1 MKPGIKSIIAQAVIL
16 AVLWGL
22 GYALITVGVIDSYI
36 FNTMVTI
43 CVNIILAVSL
53 NLVTGFTGQFS
64 LGHAG
69 FMAVG
74 AYSTGLIVTAIP
86 TYGGFFLG
94 LLIGGLFAA
103 FIGFLIGLPT
113 LRLKGDYLA
122 IATLGLA
129 EIIRV
134 LLLNL
139 EFSGGA
145 AGLFIQLQFT
155 DWNILFILTA
165 GTILLIRNFLN
176 SRHGHSCIA
185 IREDE
190 IAAESIGVYSTRIK
204 TLAFVVGSFF
214 GAIGGGLYIGNFF
227 FVKPDLFNFM
237 MSINILVIVVLGGL
251 GSLTGSIIAA
261 ILLAVVSTLLQPFP
275 EIRMILYALVLVIL
289 MVFRPQGLL
298 GTKELTFKVFGRLFR
313 KPTGENKPES
323 GSALSA
329 PSTVETSPQTPRAE
343 ASAETG
349 KELATTEPPTEE
361 QRAHAI
367 LDVRRLTRHFGGLA
381 ALTDVD
387 MYLQPGELIGLIGP
401 NGAGKTTVF
410 NLLTGVYPPSSGTIA
425 FRPDPQGEDVSIA
438 GKKPF
443 VISRCG
449 IARTFQNIRL
459 FKDLTVLENV
469 VFAMEQR
476 EKYSLLASFF
486 HLPTWS
492 KSRQRVYEES
502 MQLLQMMD
510 LAEKADESARNLS
523 YGEQRHLEIARAL
536 ATNPQLLLLDEP
548 AAGMNPA
555 ETAQLTEL
563 IAMLRQRYHLTIL
576 LIEHDMSLVMTICER
591 LYVLDHGVVIA
602 SGTPE
607 EVRNNPKVIEAYL
620 GQEVENV

>member
-1 MKPGIKSIIAQAVIL
+1 MKPGIKSIIAQAIIL

-69 FMAVG
+69 LMAVG

-86 TYGGFFLG
+86 TYGGFFW
-94 LLIGGLFAA
+94 GLFVGGIFAA
-103 FIGFLIGLPT
+103 SIGFLIGLPT

-122 IATLGLA
+122 IATLGMA

-165 GTILLIRNFLN
+165 GTIVLIRNFLD

-214 GAIGGGLYIGNFF
+214 GAVGGGLYIGNFF

-298 GTKELTFKVFGRLFR
+298 GTKELNFKVFGRLLR
-313 KPTGENKPES
+313 KPTGEGEPKRSN
-323 GSALSA
+323 ALPA
-329 PSTVETSPQTPRAE
+329 PSAAKKETPHLEPNSE
-343 ASAETG
+343 E
-349 KELATTEPPTEE
+349 KEESS

-367 LDVRRLTRHFGGLA
+367 LDVHRLTRHFGGLA

-410 NLLTGVYPPSSGTIA
+410 NLLTGVYPPSSGTVT
-425 FRPDPQGEDVSIA
+425 FRPDPQGGEISIA
-438 GKKPF
+438 GQKPF

-459 FKDLTVLENV
+459 FKDLTVLDNV

-476 EKYSLLASFF
+476 EKYSLLASFL
-486 HLPTWS
+486 HLPSWS
-492 KSRQRVYEES
+492 RSRQRVHKES
-502 MQLLQMMD
+502 LLLLEMMN
-510 LAEKADESARNLS
+510 LAEKAGEHARNLS

-555 ETAQLTEL
+555 ETAQLTAL
-563 IAMLRQRYHLTIL
+563 IAKLRQRYHLTIL

-602 SGTPE
+602 SGTPQ

-620 GQEVENV
+620 GQEVGNV

>member
-86 TYGGFFLG
+86 TYGGFFW
-94 LLIGGLFAA
+94 GLFVGGIFAA
-103 FIGFLIGLPT
+103 SIGFLIGLPT

-122 IATLGLA
+122 IATLGMA

-165 GTILLIRNFLN
+165 GTIVLIRNFLD

-185 IREDE
+185 VREDE

-214 GAIGGGLYIGNFF
+214 GAVGGGLYIGNFF

-298 GTKELTFKVFGRLFR
+298 GTQELSFKVFGRLLR
-313 KPTGENKPES
+313 KPTGESEPEHS
-323 GSALSA
+323 NALPA
-329 PSTVETSPQTPRAE
+329 PSAVKEETPH
-343 ASAETG
+343 
-349 KELATTEPPTEE
+349 LEPNSEE
-361 QRAHAI
+361 REESSQHAHAI
-367 LDVRRLTRHFGGLA
+367 LDVHRLTRHFGGLA

-387 MYLQPGELIGLIGP
+387 MHLQPGELIGLIGP

-410 NLLTGVYPPSSGTIA
+410 NLLTGVYPPSSGTVT
-425 FRPDPQGEDVSIA
+425 FRPDPKGGEISIA
-438 GKKPF
+438 GQKPF

-459 FKDLTVLENV
+459 FKDLTVLDNV

-476 EKYSLLASFF
+476 ENYSLLASFL
-486 HLPTWS
+486 HLPSWS
-492 KSRQRVYEES
+492 RSRQRVHKES
-502 MQLLQMMD
+502 LQLLEMMN
-510 LAEKADESARNLS
+510 LAEKAGEYARNLS

-555 ETAQLTEL
+555 ETAQLTAL
-563 IAMLRQRYHLTIL
+563 IAKLRQRYHLTIL

-602 SGTPE
+602 SGTPQ

>member
-22 GYALITVGVIDSYI
+22 GYALITVGVIDSYV

-86 TYGGFFLG
+86 TYGGFFW
-94 LLIGGLFAA
+94 GLFVGGIFAA
-103 FIGFLIGLPT
+103 SIGFLIGLPT

-122 IATLGLA
+122 IATLGMA

-165 GTILLIRNFLN
+165 GTIVLIRNFLD

-185 IREDE
+185 VREDE

-204 TLAFVVGSFF
+204 TLAFVVGSFV
-214 GAIGGGLYIGNFF
+214 GAVGGGLYIGNFF

-298 GTKELTFKVFGRLFR
+298 GTKELSFKVFGRLLR
-313 KPTGENKPES
+313 KPTGESEPEHS
-323 GSALSA
+323 NALPA
-329 PSTVETSPQTPRAE
+329 PSAVKEETPH
-343 ASAETG
+343 
-349 KELATTEPPTEE
+349 LEPNSEE
-361 QRAHAI
+361 REESSQRAHAI
-367 LDVRRLTRHFGGLA
+367 LDVHRLTRHFGGLA

-387 MYLQPGELIGLIGP
+387 MHLQPGELIGLIGP

-410 NLLTGVYPPSSGTIA
+410 NLLTGVYPPSSGTVT
-425 FRPDPQGEDVSIA
+425 FRPDPKGGEISIA
-438 GKKPF
+438 GQKPF

-459 FKDLTVLENV
+459 FKDLTVLDNV

-476 EKYSLLASFF
+476 ENYSLLASFL
-486 HLPTWS
+486 HLPSWS
-492 KSRQRVYEES
+492 RSRQRVHKES
-502 MQLLQMMD
+502 LQLLEMMN
-510 LAEKADESARNLS
+510 LAEKAGEYARNLS

-555 ETAQLTEL
+555 ETAQLTAL
-563 IAMLRQRYHLTIL
+563 IAKLRQRYHLTIL

-602 SGTPE
+602 SGTPQ

>member
-22 GYALITVGVIDSYI
+22 GYALITVGVIDSYV

-86 TYGGFFLG
+86 TYGGFFW
-94 LLIGGLFAA
+94 GLFVGGIFAA
-103 FIGFLIGLPT
+103 SIGFLIGLPT

-122 IATLGLA
+122 IATLGMA

-165 GTILLIRNFLN
+165 GTIVLIRNFLD

-185 IREDE
+185 VREDE

-214 GAIGGGLYIGNFF
+214 GAVGGGLYIGNFF

-298 GTKELTFKVFGRLFR
+298 GTKELSFKVFGRLLR
-313 KPTGENKPES
+313 KPTGESEPEHS
-323 GSALSA
+323 NALPA
-329 PSTVETSPQTPRAE
+329 PSAVKEETPH
-343 ASAETG
+343 
-349 KELATTEPPTEE
+349 LEPNSEE
-361 QRAHAI
+361 REESSQRAHAI
-367 LDVRRLTRHFGGLA
+367 LDVHRLTRHFGGLA

-387 MYLQPGELIGLIGP
+387 MHLQPGELIGLIGP

-410 NLLTGVYPPSSGTIA
+410 NLLTGVYPPSSGTVT
-425 FRPDPQGEDVSIA
+425 FRPDPKGGEISIA
-438 GKKPF
+438 GQKPF

-459 FKDLTVLENV
+459 FKDLTVLDNV

-476 EKYSLLASFF
+476 ENYSLLASFL
-486 HLPTWS
+486 HLPSWS
-492 KSRQRVYEES
+492 RSRQRVHKES
-502 MQLLQMMD
+502 LQLLEMMN
-510 LAEKADESARNLS
+510 LAEKAGEYARNLS

-555 ETAQLTEL
+555 ETAQLTAL
-563 IAMLRQRYHLTIL
+563 IAKLRQRYHLTIL

-602 SGTPE
+602 SGTPQ

>member
-1 MKPGIKSIIAQAVIL
+1 MKTGIKSIIAQAVIL

-94 LLIGGLFAA
+94 LGIGGLFAA
-103 FIGFLIGLPT
+103 GIGFLIGLPT

-176 SRHGHSCIA
+176 SRHGHACIA
-185 IREDE
+185 VREDE

-298 GTKELTFKVFGRLFR
+298 GTKELTFKVFGRLLH
-313 KPTGENKPES
+313 KPTGEGKPEG
-323 GSALSA
+323 GSAL
-329 PSTVETSPQTPRAE
+329 PTPPTAERPPEALRAE
-343 ASAETG
+343 ASPETG
-349 KELATTEPPTEE
+349 KESASTEPPTEE

-425 FRPDPQGEDVSIA
+425 FRPDPQGGDVSIA

-459 FKDLTVLENV
+459 FKDLTVLDNV

-486 HLPTWS
+486 HLPSWS
-492 KSRQRVYEES
+492 QSRQRVHEES
-502 MQLLQMMD
+502 MQLLQMMN
-510 LAEKADESARNLS
+510 LAEKAGESARNLS

-602 SGTPE
+602 SGTPQ

>member
-22 GYALITVGVIDSYI
+22 GYALITVGVIDSYV

-53 NLVTGFTGQFS
+53 NLVTGFNGQFS

-86 TYGGFFLG
+86 TYGGFFW
-94 LLIGGLFAA
+94 GLFVGGIFAA
-103 FIGFLIGLPT
+103 SIGFLIGLPT

-122 IATLGLA
+122 IATLGMA

-165 GTILLIRNFLN
+165 GTIVLIRNFLD

-185 IREDE
+185 VREDE

-214 GAIGGGLYIGNFF
+214 GAVGGGLYIGNFF

-298 GTKELTFKVFGRLFR
+298 GTKELSFKVFGRLLR
-313 KPTGENKPES
+313 KPTGESEPEHS
-323 GSALSA
+323 NALPA
-329 PSTVETSPQTPRAE
+329 PSAVKEETPR
-343 ASAETG
+343 
-349 KELATTEPPTEE
+349 LEPNSEE
-361 QRAHAI
+361 REESSQRAHAI
-367 LDVRRLTRHFGGLA
+367 LDVHRLTRHFGGLA

-387 MYLQPGELIGLIGP
+387 MHLQPGELIGLIGP

-410 NLLTGVYPPSSGTIA
+410 NLLTGVYPPSSGTVT
-425 FRPDPQGEDVSIA
+425 FRPDPKGGEISIA
-438 GKKPF
+438 GQKPF

-459 FKDLTVLENV
+459 FKDLTVLDNV

-476 EKYSLLASFF
+476 EKYSLLASFL
-486 HLPTWS
+486 HLPSWS
-492 KSRQRVYEES
+492 RSRQRVHKES
-502 MQLLQMMD
+502 LQLLEMMN
-510 LAEKADESARNLS
+510 LAEKAGEYARNLS

-555 ETAQLTEL
+555 ETAQLTAL
-563 IAMLRQRYHLTIL
+563 IAKLRQRYHLTIL

-602 SGTPE
+602 SGTPQ

>member
-1 MKPGIKSIIAQAVIL
+1 MKPGIKSIIAQAIIL

-86 TYGGFFLG
+86 TYGGFFW
-94 LLIGGLFAA
+94 GLFVGGIFAA
-103 FIGFLIGLPT
+103 SIGFLIGLPT

-122 IATLGLA
+122 IATLGMA

-165 GTILLIRNFLN
+165 GTIVLIRNFLD

-214 GAIGGGLYIGNFF
+214 GAVGGGLYIGNFF

-298 GTKELTFKVFGRLFR
+298 GTKELNFKVFGRLLR
-313 KPTGENKPES
+313 KPTGEGEPKRSN
-323 GSALSA
+323 ALPA
-329 PSTVETSPQTPRAE
+329 PSAAKKETPHLEPNSE
-343 ASAETG
+343 E
-349 KELATTEPPTEE
+349 KEESS

-367 LDVRRLTRHFGGLA
+367 LDVHRLTRHFGGLA

-387 MYLQPGELIGLIGP
+387 MYLQTGELIGLIGP

-410 NLLTGVYPPSSGTIA
+410 NLLTGVYPPSSGTVT
-425 FRPDPQGEDVSIA
+425 FRPDPQGGEISIA
-438 GKKPF
+438 GQKPF

-459 FKDLTVLENV
+459 FKDLTVLDNV

-476 EKYSLLASFF
+476 EKYSLLASFL
-486 HLPTWS
+486 HLPSWS
-492 KSRQRVYEES
+492 RSRQRVHKES
-502 MQLLQMMD
+502 LQLLEMMN
-510 LAEKADESARNLS
+510 LAEKAGEHARNLS

-555 ETAQLTEL
+555 ETAQLTAL
-563 IAMLRQRYHLTIL
+563 IAKLRQRYHLTIL

-602 SGTPE
+602 SGTPQ

-620 GQEVENV
+620 GQEVGNV

>member
-1 MKPGIKSIIAQAVIL
+1 MKPGIKSIIAQAIIL

-86 TYGGFFLG
+86 TYGGFFW
-94 LLIGGLFAA
+94 GLFVGGIFAA
-103 FIGFLIGLPT
+103 SIGFLIGLPT

-122 IATLGLA
+122 IATLGMA

-165 GTILLIRNFLN
+165 GTIVLIRNFLD

-214 GAIGGGLYIGNFF
+214 GAVGGGLYIGNYF

-298 GTKELTFKVFGRLFR
+298 GTKELNFKVFGRLLR
-313 KPTGENKPES
+313 KPTGEGEPKRSN
-323 GSALSA
+323 ALPA
-329 PSTVETSPQTPRAE
+329 PSAAKKETPHLEPNSE
-343 ASAETG
+343 E
-349 KELATTEPPTEE
+349 KEESS

-367 LDVRRLTRHFGGLA
+367 LDVHRLTRHFGGLA

-410 NLLTGVYPPSSGTIA
+410 NLLTGVYPPSSGTVT
-425 FRPDPQGEDVSIA
+425 FRPDPKGGEISIA
-438 GKKPF
+438 GQKPF

-459 FKDLTVLENV
+459 FKDLTVLDNV

-476 EKYSLLASFF
+476 EKYSLLASFL
-486 HLPTWS
+486 HLPSWS
-492 KSRQRVYEES
+492 RSRQRVHKDS
-502 MQLLQMMD
+502 LQLLEMMN
-510 LAEKADESARNLS
+510 LAEKAGEHARNLS

-555 ETAQLTEL
+555 ETAQLTAL
-563 IAMLRQRYHLTIL
+563 IAKLRQRYHLTIL

-602 SGTPE
+602 SGTPQ

>member
-22 GYALITVGVIDSYI
+22 GYALITVGVIDSYV

-86 TYGGFFLG
+86 TYGGFFW
-94 LLIGGLFAA
+94 GLFVGGIFAA
-103 FIGFLIGLPT
+103 SIGFLIGLPT

-122 IATLGLA
+122 IATLGMA

-165 GTILLIRNFLN
+165 GTIVLIRNFLD

-185 IREDE
+185 VREDE

-214 GAIGGGLYIGNFF
+214 GAVGGGLYIGNFF

-298 GTKELTFKVFGRLFR
+298 GTKELSFKVFGRLLR
-313 KPTGENKPES
+313 KPTGESEPEHS
-323 GSALSA
+323 NALPA
-329 PSTVETSPQTPRAE
+329 PSAVKEETPH
-343 ASAETG
+343 
-349 KELATTEPPTEE
+349 LEPNSEE
-361 QRAHAI
+361 REESSQRAHAI
-367 LDVRRLTRHFGGLA
+367 LDVHRLTRHFGGLA

-387 MYLQPGELIGLIGP
+387 MHLQPGELIGLIGP

-410 NLLTGVYPPSSGTIA
+410 NLLTGVYPPSSGTVT
-425 FRPDPQGEDVSIA
+425 FRPDPKGGEISIA
-438 GKKPF
+438 GQKPF

-459 FKDLTVLENV
+459 FKDLTVLDNV

-476 EKYSLLASFF
+476 EKYSLLASFL
-486 HLPTWS
+486 HLPSWS
-492 KSRQRVYEES
+492 RSRQRVHKES
-502 MQLLQMMD
+502 LQLLEMMN
-510 LAEKADESARNLS
+510 LAEKAGEYARNLS

-555 ETAQLTEL
+555 ETAQLTAL
-563 IAMLRQRYHLTIL
+563 IAKLRQRYHLTIL

-591 LYVLDHGVVIA
+591 LYVLDHGVVIV
-602 SGTPE
+602 SGTPQ

>member
-1 MKPGIKSIIAQAVIL
+1 MKPGIKSIIAQAITL

-86 TYGGFFLG
+86 TYGGFFW
-94 LLIGGLFAA
+94 GLFVGGIFAA
-103 FIGFLIGLPT
+103 SIGFLIGLPT

-122 IATLGLA
+122 IATLGMA

-165 GTILLIRNFLN
+165 GTIVLIRNFLD

-214 GAIGGGLYIGNFF
+214 GAVGGGLYIGNFF

-298 GTKELTFKVFGRLFR
+298 GTKELNFKVFGRLLR
-313 KPTGENKPES
+313 KPTGEGEPKRSN
-323 GSALSA
+323 ALPA
-329 PSTVETSPQTPRAE
+329 PSAAKKETPHLEPNSE
-343 ASAETG
+343 E
-349 KELATTEPPTEE
+349 KEESS

-367 LDVRRLTRHFGGLA
+367 LDVHRLTRHFGGLA

-387 MYLQPGELIGLIGP
+387 MYLQTGELIGLIGP

-410 NLLTGVYPPSSGTIA
+410 NLLTGVYPPSSGTVT
-425 FRPDPQGEDVSIA
+425 FRPDPKGGEISIA
-438 GKKPF
+438 GQKPF

-459 FKDLTVLENV
+459 FKDLTVLDNG

-476 EKYSLLASFF
+476 EKYSLLASFL
-486 HLPTWS
+486 HLPSWS
-492 KSRQRVYEES
+492 RSRQRVHKDS
-502 MQLLQMMD
+502 LQLLEMMN
-510 LAEKADESARNLS
+510 LAEKAGEHARNLS

-555 ETAQLTEL
+555 ETAQLTAL
-563 IAMLRQRYHLTIL
+563 IAKLRQRYHLTIL

-602 SGTPE
+602 SGTPQ

>member
-1 MKPGIKSIIAQAVIL
+1 MKPGIKSIIAQAIIL

-86 TYGGFFLG
+86 TYGGFFW
-94 LLIGGLFAA
+94 GLFVGGIFAA
-103 FIGFLIGLPT
+103 SIGFLIGLPT

-122 IATLGLA
+122 IATLGMA

-165 GTILLIRNFLN
+165 GTIVLIRNFLD

-214 GAIGGGLYIGNFF
+214 GAVGGGLYIGNFF

-298 GTKELTFKVFGRLFR
+298 GTKELNFKVFGRLLR
-313 KPTGENKPES
+313 KPTGKGEPKRSN
-323 GSALSA
+323 ALPA
-329 PSTVETSPQTPRAE
+329 PSAAKKETPHLEPNSE
-343 ASAETG
+343 E
-349 KELATTEPPTEE
+349 KEESS

-367 LDVRRLTRHFGGLA
+367 LDVHRLTRHFGGLA

-410 NLLTGVYPPSSGTIA
+410 NLLTGVYPPSSGTVT
-425 FRPDPQGEDVSIA
+425 FRPDPKGGEISIA
-438 GKKPF
+438 GQKPF

-459 FKDLTVLENV
+459 FKDLTVLDNV

-476 EKYSLLASFF
+476 EKYSLLASFL
-486 HLPTWS
+486 HLPSWS
-492 KSRQRVYEES
+492 RSRQRVHKDS
-502 MQLLQMMD
+502 LQLLEMMN
-510 LAEKADESARNLS
+510 LAEKAGEHARNLS

-555 ETAQLTEL
+555 ETAQLTAL
-563 IAMLRQRYHLTIL
+563 IAKLRQRYHLTIL

-602 SGTPE
+602 SGTPQ

>member
-1 MKPGIKSIIAQAVIL
+1 MKPGIKSIIAQAIIL

-86 TYGGFFLG
+86 TYGGFFW
-94 LLIGGLFAA
+94 GLFVGGIFAA
-103 FIGFLIGLPT
+103 SIGFLIGLPT

-122 IATLGLA
+122 IATLGMA

-165 GTILLIRNFLN
+165 GTIVLIRNFLD

-214 GAIGGGLYIGNFF
+214 GAVGGGLYIGNFF

-298 GTKELTFKVFGRLFR
+298 GTKELNFKVFGRLLR
-313 KPTGENKPES
+313 KPTGEGEPKRSN
-323 GSALSA
+323 ALPA
-329 PSTVETSPQTPRAE
+329 PSAAKKETPHLEPNSE
-343 ASAETG
+343 E
-349 KELATTEPPTEE
+349 KEESS

-367 LDVRRLTRHFGGLA
+367 LDVHRLTRHFGGLA

-410 NLLTGVYPPSSGTIA
+410 NLLTGVYPPSSGTVT
-425 FRPDPQGEDVSIA
+425 FRPDPKGGEISIA
-438 GKKPF
+438 GQKPF

-459 FKDLTVLENV
+459 FKDLTVLDNV

-476 EKYSLLASFF
+476 EKYSLLASFL
-486 HLPTWS
+486 HLPSWS
-492 KSRQRVYEES
+492 RSRQRVHKDS
-502 MQLLQMMD
+502 LQLLEMMN
-510 LAEKADESARNLS
+510 LAEKAGEHARNLS

-555 ETAQLTEL
+555 ETAQLTAL
-563 IAMLRQRYHLTIL
+563 IAKLRQRYHLTIL

-602 SGTPE
+602 SGTPQ

>member
-1 MKPGIKSIIAQAVIL
+1 MKPGIKSIIAQAIIL

-86 TYGGFFLG
+86 TYGGFFW
-94 LLIGGLFAA
+94 GLFVGGIFAA
-103 FIGFLIGLPT
+103 SIGFLIGLPT

-122 IATLGLA
+122 IATLGMA

-165 GTILLIRNFLN
+165 GTIVLIRNFLD

-204 TLAFVVGSFF
+204 TLAFVIGSFF
-214 GAIGGGLYIGNFF
+214 GAVGGGLYIGNFF

-298 GTKELTFKVFGRLFR
+298 GTKELSFKVFGRLLR
-313 KPTGENKPES
+313 KPTGEGEPEHS
-323 GSALSA
+323 NALPA
-329 PSTVETSPQTPRAE
+329 PSAAKKETPHLEPNSE
-343 ASAETG
+343 E
-349 KELATTEPPTEE
+349 KEESS

-367 LDVRRLTRHFGGLA
+367 LDVHRLTRHFGGLA

-410 NLLTGVYPPSSGTIA
+410 NLLTGVYPPSSGTVT
-425 FRPDPQGEDVSIA
+425 FRPDPKGGEISIA
-438 GKKPF
+438 GQKPF

-459 FKDLTVLENV
+459 FKDLTVLDNV

-476 EKYSLLASFF
+476 EKYSLLASFL
-486 HLPTWS
+486 HLPSWS
-492 KSRQRVYEES
+492 RSRQRVHKES
-502 MQLLQMMD
+502 LQLLEMMN
-510 LAEKADESARNLS
+510 LAEKAGEHARNLS

-555 ETAQLTEL
+555 ETAQLTAL
-563 IAMLRQRYHLTIL
+563 IAKLRQRYHLTIL

-602 SGTPE
+602 SGTPQ

>member
-1 MKPGIKSIIAQAVIL
+1 MKPGIKSIIAQAIIL

-86 TYGGFFLG
+86 TYGGFFW
-94 LLIGGLFAA
+94 GLFVGGIFAA
-103 FIGFLIGLPT
+103 SIGFLIGLPT

-122 IATLGLA
+122 IATLGMA

-165 GTILLIRNFLN
+165 GTIVLIRNFLD

-214 GAIGGGLYIGNFF
+214 GAVGGGLYIGNFF

-298 GTKELTFKVFGRLFR
+298 GTKELNFKVFGRLLR
-313 KPTGENKPES
+313 KPTGEGEPKRSN
-323 GSALSA
+323 ALPA
-329 PSTVETSPQTPRAE
+329 PSAAKKETPHLEPNSE
-343 ASAETG
+343 E
-349 KELATTEPPTEE
+349 KEESS

-367 LDVRRLTRHFGGLA
+367 LDVHRLTRHFGGLA

-387 MYLQPGELIGLIGP
+387 MYLQTGELIGLIGP

-410 NLLTGVYPPSSGTIA
+410 NLLTGVYPPSSGTVT
-425 FRPDPQGEDVSIA
+425 FRPDPKGGEISIA
-438 GKKPF
+438 GQKPF

-459 FKDLTVLENV
+459 FKDLTVLDNV

-476 EKYSLLASFF
+476 EKYSLLASFL
-486 HLPTWS
+486 HLPSWS
-492 KSRQRVYEES
+492 RSRQRVHKDS
-502 MQLLQMMD
+502 LQLLEMMN
-510 LAEKADESARNLS
+510 LAEKAGEHARNLS

-555 ETAQLTEL
+555 ETAQLTAL
-563 IAMLRQRYHLTIL
+563 IAKLRQRYHLTIL

-602 SGTPE
+602 SGTPQ

>member
-16 AVLWGL
+16 AALWGL

-86 TYGGFFLG
+86 TYGGFFW
-94 LLIGGLFAA
+94 GLFVGGIFAA
-103 FIGFLIGLPT
+103 SIGFLIGLPT

-122 IATLGLA
+122 IATLGMA

-165 GTILLIRNFLN
+165 GTIVLIRNFLD

-185 IREDE
+185 VREDE

-214 GAIGGGLYIGNFF
+214 GAVGGGLYIGNFF

-298 GTKELTFKVFGRLFR
+298 GTQELSFKVFGRLLR
-313 KPTGENKPES
+313 KPTGESEPEHS
-323 GSALSA
+323 NALPA
-329 PSTVETSPQTPRAE
+329 PSAVKEETPH
-343 ASAETG
+343 
-349 KELATTEPPTEE
+349 LEPNSEE
-361 QRAHAI
+361 REESSQHAHAI
-367 LDVRRLTRHFGGLA
+367 LDVHRLTRHFGGLA

-387 MYLQPGELIGLIGP
+387 MHLQPGELIGLIGP

-410 NLLTGVYPPSSGTIA
+410 NLLTGVYPPSSGTVT
-425 FRPDPQGEDVSIA
+425 FRPDPKGGEISIA
-438 GKKPF
+438 GQKPF

-459 FKDLTVLENV
+459 FKDLTVLDNV

-476 EKYSLLASFF
+476 EKYSLLASFL
-486 HLPTWS
+486 HLPSWS
-492 KSRQRVYEES
+492 RSRQRVHKES
-502 MQLLQMMD
+502 LQLLEMMN
-510 LAEKADESARNLS
+510 LAEKAGEYARNLS

-555 ETAQLTEL
+555 ETAQLTAL
-563 IAMLRQRYHLTIL
+563 IAKLRQRYHLTIL

-591 LYVLDHGVVIA
+591 LYVLDHGVVIV
-602 SGTPE
+602 SGTPQ

>member
-1 MKPGIKSIIAQAVIL
+1 MKPGIKSIIAQAIIL

-86 TYGGFFLG
+86 TYGGFFW
-94 LLIGGLFAA
+94 GLFVGGIFAA
-103 FIGFLIGLPT
+103 SIGFLIGLPT

-122 IATLGLA
+122 IATLGMA

-165 GTILLIRNFLN
+165 GTIVLIRNFLD

-185 IREDE
+185 VREDE

-214 GAIGGGLYIGNFF
+214 GAVGGGLYIGNFF

-298 GTKELTFKVFGRLFR
+298 GTKELNFKVFGRLLR
-313 KPTGENKPES
+313 KPTGESEPEHS
-323 GSALSA
+323 NALPA
-329 PSTVETSPQTPRAE
+329 PSAAKKETPHLEPNSE
-343 ASAETG
+343 E
-349 KELATTEPPTEE
+349 KEESS

-367 LDVRRLTRHFGGLA
+367 LDVHRLTRHFGGLA

-387 MYLQPGELIGLIGP
+387 MHLQPGELIGLIGP

-410 NLLTGVYPPSSGTIA
+410 NLLTGVYPPSSGTVT
-425 FRPDPQGEDVSIA
+425 FRPDPKGGEISIA
-438 GKKPF
+438 GQKPF

-459 FKDLTVLENV
+459 FKDLTVLDNV

-476 EKYSLLASFF
+476 EKYSLLASFL
-486 HLPTWS
+486 HLPSWS
-492 KSRQRVYEES
+492 RSRQRVHKDS
-502 MQLLQMMD
+502 LQLLEMMN
-510 LAEKADESARNLS
+510 LAEKAGEHARNLS

-555 ETAQLTEL
+555 ETAQLTAL
-563 IAMLRQRYHLTIL
+563 IAKLRQRYHLTIL

-602 SGTPE
+602 SGTPQ

>member
-22 GYALITVGVIDSYI
+22 GYALITVGVIDSYV

-86 TYGGFFLG
+86 TYGGFFW
-94 LLIGGLFAA
+94 GLFVGGIFAA
-103 FIGFLIGLPT
+103 SIGFLIGLPT

-122 IATLGLA
+122 IATLGMA

-165 GTILLIRNFLN
+165 GTIVLIRNFLD

-185 IREDE
+185 VREDE

-214 GAIGGGLYIGNFF
+214 GAVGGGLYIGNFF

-298 GTKELTFKVFGRLFR
+298 GTKELSFKVFGRLLR
-313 KPTGENKPES
+313 KPTGESEPEHS
-323 GSALSA
+323 NALPA
-329 PSTVETSPQTPRAE
+329 PSAVKEETPH
-343 ASAETG
+343 
-349 KELATTEPPTEE
+349 LEPNSEE
-361 QRAHAI
+361 REESSQRAHAI
-367 LDVRRLTRHFGGLA
+367 LDVHRLTRHFGGLA

-387 MYLQPGELIGLIGP
+387 MHLQPGELIGLIGP

-410 NLLTGVYPPSSGTIA
+410 NLLTGVYPPSSGTVT
-425 FRPDPQGEDVSIA
+425 FRPDPKGGEISIA
-438 GKKPF
+438 GQKPF

-459 FKDLTVLENV
+459 FKDLTVLDNV

-476 EKYSLLASFF
+476 ENYSLLASFL
-486 HLPTWS
+486 HLPSWS
-492 KSRQRVYEES
+492 RSRQRVHKES
-502 MQLLQMMD
+502 LQLLEMMN
-510 LAEKADESARNLS
+510 LAEKAGEYARNLS
-523 YGEQRHLEIARAL
+523 YGDQRHLEIARAL

-555 ETAQLTEL
+555 ETAQLTAL
-563 IAMLRQRYHLTIL
+563 IAKLRQRYHLTIL

-602 SGTPE
+602 SGTPQ

>member
-1 MKPGIKSIIAQAVIL
+1 MKPGIKSIIAQAIIL

-86 TYGGFFLG
+86 TYGGFFW
-94 LLIGGLFAA
+94 GLFVGGIFAA
-103 FIGFLIGLPT
+103 SIGFLIGLPT

-122 IATLGLA
+122 IATLGMA

-165 GTILLIRNFLN
+165 GTIVLIRNFLD

-214 GAIGGGLYIGNFF
+214 GAVGGGLYIGNFF

-298 GTKELTFKVFGRLFR
+298 GTKELNFKVFGRLLR
-313 KPTGENKPES
+313 KPTGEGEPKRSN
-323 GSALSA
+323 ALPA
-329 PSTVETSPQTPRAE
+329 PSAAKKETPHLEPNSE
-343 ASAETG
+343 E
-349 KELATTEPPTEE
+349 KEESS

-367 LDVRRLTRHFGGLA
+367 LDVHRLTRHFGGLA

-410 NLLTGVYPPSSGTIA
+410 NLLTGVYPPSSGTVT
-425 FRPDPQGEDVSIA
+425 FRPDPKGGEISIA
-438 GKKPF
+438 GQKPF

-459 FKDLTVLENV
+459 FKDLTVLDNV

-476 EKYSLLASFF
+476 EKYSLLASFL
-486 HLPTWS
+486 HLPSWS
-492 KSRQRVYEES
+492 RSRQRVHKDS
-502 MQLLQMMD
+502 LQLLEMMN
-510 LAEKADESARNLS
+510 LAEKAGEHARNLS

-555 ETAQLTEL
+555 ETAQLTAL
-563 IAMLRQRYHLTIL
+563 IAKLRQRYHLTIL

-602 SGTPE
+602 SGTPQ

-620 GQEVENV
+620 GQEVGNV

>member
-1 MKPGIKSIIAQAVIL
+1 MKSGIKSIIAQAVIL

-94 LLIGGLFAA
+94 LGIGGLFAA
-103 FIGFLIGLPT
+103 GIGFLIGLPT

-165 GTILLIRNFLN
+165 GTIVLIRNFLD

-185 IREDE
+185 VREDE

-214 GAIGGGLYIGNFF
+214 GAVGGGLYIGNFF

-298 GTKELTFKVFGRLFR
+298 GTKELSFKVFGRLLR
-313 KPTGENKPES
+313 KPTGEGEPEHS
-323 GSALSA
+323 NALPA
-329 PSTVETSPQTPRAE
+329 PSAVKEETPH
-343 ASAETG
+343 
-349 KELATTEPPTEE
+349 LEPNSEE
-361 QRAHAI
+361 REESSQHAHAI
-367 LDVRRLTRHFGGLA
+367 LDVHRLTRHFGGLA

-387 MYLQPGELIGLIGP
+387 MHLQPGELIGLIGP

-410 NLLTGVYPPSSGTIA
+410 NLLTGVYPPSSGTVT
-425 FRPDPQGEDVSIA
+425 FRPDPKGGEISIA
-438 GKKPF
+438 GQKPF

-459 FKDLTVLENV
+459 FKDLTVLDNV

-476 EKYSLLASFF
+476 ENYSLLASFL
-486 HLPTWS
+486 HLPSWS
-492 KSRQRVYEES
+492 RSRQRVHKES
-502 MQLLQMMD
+502 LQLLEMMN
-510 LAEKADESARNLS
+510 LAEKAGEYARNLS

-555 ETAQLTEL
+555 ETAQLTAL
-563 IAMLRQRYHLTIL
+563 IAKLRQRYHLTIL

-602 SGTPE
+602 SGTPQ

>member
-1 MKPGIKSIIAQAVIL
+1 MKPGIKSIIAQAIIL

-86 TYGGFFLG
+86 TYGGFFW
-94 LLIGGLFAA
+94 GLFVGGIFAA
-103 FIGFLIGLPT
+103 SIGFLIGLPT

-122 IATLGLA
+122 IATLGMA

-165 GTILLIRNFLN
+165 GTIVLIRNFLD

-204 TLAFVVGSFF
+204 TLAFVIGSFF
-214 GAIGGGLYIGNFF
+214 GAVGGGLYIGNFF

-298 GTKELTFKVFGRLFR
+298 GTKELSFKVFGRLLR
-313 KPTGENKPES
+313 KPTGEGEPEHS
-323 GSALSA
+323 NALPA
-329 PSTVETSPQTPRAE
+329 PSAAKKETPHLEPNSE
-343 ASAETG
+343 E
-349 KELATTEPPTEE
+349 KEESS

-367 LDVRRLTRHFGGLA
+367 LDVHRLTRHFGGLA

-410 NLLTGVYPPSSGTIA
+410 NLLTGVYPPSSGTVT
-425 FRPDPQGEDVSIA
+425 FRPDPKGGEISIA
-438 GKKPF
+438 GQKPF

-459 FKDLTVLENV
+459 FKDLTVLDNV

-476 EKYSLLASFF
+476 EKYSLLASFL
-486 HLPTWS
+486 HLPSWS
-492 KSRQRVYEES
+492 RSRQRVHKES
-502 MQLLQMMD
+502 LQLLEMMN
-510 LAEKADESARNLS
+510 LAEKAGEHARNLS

-555 ETAQLTEL
+555 ETAQLTAL
-563 IAMLRQRYHLTIL
+563 IAKLRQRYHLTIL
-576 LIEHDMSLVMTICER
+576 PIEHDMSLVMTICER

-602 SGTPE
+602 SGTPQ

>member
-22 GYALITVGVIDSYI
+22 GYALITVGVIDSYV

-86 TYGGFFLG
+86 TYGGFFW
-94 LLIGGLFAA
+94 GLFVGGIFAA
-103 FIGFLIGLPT
+103 SIGFLIGLPT

-122 IATLGLA
+122 IATLGMA

-165 GTILLIRNFLN
+165 GTIVLIRNFLD

-185 IREDE
+185 VREDE

-214 GAIGGGLYIGNFF
+214 GAVGGGLYIGNFF

-298 GTKELTFKVFGRLFR
+298 GTKELSFKVFGRLLR
-313 KPTGENKPES
+313 KPTGESEPEHS
-323 GSALSA
+323 NALPA
-329 PSTVETSPQTPRAE
+329 PSAVKEETPR
-343 ASAETG
+343 
-349 KELATTEPPTEE
+349 LEPNSEE
-361 QRAHAI
+361 REESSQRAHAI
-367 LDVRRLTRHFGGLA
+367 LDVHRLTRHFGGLA
-381 ALTDVD
+381 ALTDVY
-387 MYLQPGELIGLIGP
+387 MHLQPGELIGLIGP

-410 NLLTGVYPPSSGTIA
+410 NLLTGVYPPSSGTVT
-425 FRPDPQGEDVSIA
+425 FRPDPKGGEISIA
-438 GKKPF
+438 GQKPF

-459 FKDLTVLENV
+459 FKDLTVLDNV

-476 EKYSLLASFF
+476 EKYSLLASFL
-486 HLPTWS
+486 HLPSWS
-492 KSRQRVYEES
+492 RSRQRVHKES
-502 MQLLQMMD
+502 LQLLEMMN
-510 LAEKADESARNLS
+510 LAEKAGEYARNLS

-555 ETAQLTEL
+555 ETAQLTAL
-563 IAMLRQRYHLTIL
+563 IAKLRQRYHLTIL

-602 SGTPE
+602 SGTPQ